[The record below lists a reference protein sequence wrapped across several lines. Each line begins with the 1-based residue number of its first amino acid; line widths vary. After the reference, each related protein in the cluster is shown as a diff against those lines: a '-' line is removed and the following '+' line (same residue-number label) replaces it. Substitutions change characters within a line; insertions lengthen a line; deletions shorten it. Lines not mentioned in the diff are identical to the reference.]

1 MIYLDSAATSFH
13 RPPEVEQAV
22 LHAMH
27 FFGNPGRGAHA
38 PTLDAARTVYDT
50 RVRLAELFGA
60 EDPARIAFSCN
71 ATEALNTAIF
81 GLFHPG
87 DHVITTVC
95 EHNSV
100 LRPLY
105 LLESQGVE
113 VTRVGTIKEQDEAS
127 KKDDVSEQDEASKTA
142 EVSNQDEASEK
153 DDVKGVSGI
162 VRTGRL
168 DYEMLEQSLQKNTK
182 AIVLAHASNLTGN
195 VADILRIGKFA
206 RENRLLFVVDA
217 SQSAGILPID
227 VQKQNIDVLCF
238 TGHKGLMGPQGTGG
252 IYVREG
258 VSIAPLKSGGSGI
271 KSYEQEHPKEMPTSL
286 EAGTLNAHGIAGLN
300 AAAAFIQKTGIQNIH
315 RREMTLANRFLDG
328 LMRIPNVKLYGDLAA
343 KERVPIVTFNI
354 GDYDSST
361 VSDWLWEDYGICVRA
376 GAHCAPLMHLA
387 LGTKRQGA
395 VRVSF
400 SYFNTED
407 EIDTAIEAVR
417 ELAK

>member
-60 EDPARIAFSCN
+60 EDPSRIAFSCN

-105 LLESQGVE
+105 LLERQGVE
-113 VTRVGTIKEQDEAS
+113 VTRVGTVKEKGD
-127 KKDDVSEQDEASKTA
+127 A
-142 EVSNQDEASEK
+142 E
-153 DDVKGVSGI
+153 GVSGM
-162 VRTGRL
+162 VKSGRL
-168 DYEMLEQSLQKNTK
+168 DYGMLEQSLQKNTK
-182 AIVLAHASNLTGN
+182 AVVLAHASNLTGN

-206 RENRLLFVVDA
+206 HENGLLFVVDA
-217 SQSAGILPID
+217 SQSAGTLPID

-252 IYVREG
+252 LYVREG

-271 KSYEQEHPKEMPTSL
+271 KSYEKEHPKEMPTAL

-315 RREMTLANRFLDG
+315 RREMELANRFLDG

-387 LGTKRQGA
+387 LGTQKQGA
-395 VRVSF
+395 VRASF